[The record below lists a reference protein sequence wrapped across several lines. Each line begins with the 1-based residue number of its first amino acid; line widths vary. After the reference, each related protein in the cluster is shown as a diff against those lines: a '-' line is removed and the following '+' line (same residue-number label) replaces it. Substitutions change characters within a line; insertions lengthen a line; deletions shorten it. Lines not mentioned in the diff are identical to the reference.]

1 MELGNFFK
9 LLWKHKNL
17 LVIIP
22 LVTIIVSYFLVKN
35 MADKYVST
43 AQIATGIVDQSR
55 HLLDA
60 DPTGANKD
68 QSIAHEFSNLIEIM
82 KLKTLVNQVSYKL
95 ILHDLTDS
103 VPFKPH
109 SKLFNSMNPAA
120 RAHAVE
126 LFTNKFK
133 TMQPLSYYNKDEDGL
148 NELLRSM
155 KYDER
160 SLRKDLLI
168 FRAEDSDFITVSY
181 ESDNPQLSAFVVNVL
196 CSQFIDY
203 YTNTVRK
210 NETDAVNYLANL
222 LDAKR
227 DTLNKKTAELQDY
240 KIRNGILNL
249 EEQSKSLFDQII
261 VFNDRK
267 QQAEKDVASYNGAI
281 QKINSKFEPGERQYI
296 EAKVS
301 KYNQDV
307 VNSQDQLHILTD
319 RYVRSGF
326 NPKLKPAIDSV
337 ANKLSEQINQ
347 TSDKYITNPLTA
359 KDDLVKQKLT
369 LEVTRDLAKYSI
381 RSINSAVNDLNAKFR
396 RLVPFDATVKTYNFD
411 IDIASKEYLDVL
423 NKYNQTNL
431 QSTFSIKLRLAEAA
445 TPDAAEPSKKMI
457 LIILSGVVM
466 FAICVIV
473 LFGIFFMDD
482 TIKEPGDLVKRTNLP
497 LLGHLNTVMGSLD
510 LNKLWDVENR
520 DKMRLFKE
528 LIRSI
533 RFEIDQELRGEK
545 VLGVTSLANHE
556 GKTVLAISL
565 AYSYSMINKKVLL
578 IDGNFDNPTIS
589 NTVSPRV
596 YLEDYFK
603 NNPDNYATYNG
614 TTNIMGNHG
623 GDVTL
628 LELSDENFIRSKFNE
643 LKTKYDIIIIETP
656 PLSSLNK
663 SKEWL
668 LFTNK
673 VVSIYEANKG
683 IAKWQKDDVEY
694 LRNINGKFA
703 GWVLNKTDPKKDR
716 F

>member
-1 MELGNFFK
+1 MELGEFFK
-9 LLWKHKNL
+9 LLRKHLNL
-17 LVIIP
+17 LIIIP
-22 LVTIIVSYFLVKN
+22 LVTIIVSFFLVKN
-35 MADKYVST
+35 LADKYISS
-43 AQIATGIVDQSR
+43 AQIATGIVDESR

-60 DPTGANKD
+60 DPSGAAKE

-82 KLKTLVNQVSYKL
+82 KLKTLVNQVSYQL

-109 SKLFNSMNPAA
+109 SKLFLSMNPAA

-126 LFTNKFK
+126 LFINKFN
-133 TMQPLSYYNKDEDGL
+133 TRQPLSYYNKDEEGL

-160 SLRKDLLI
+160 SLRKDLYI
-168 FRAEDSDFITVSY
+168 NRDEDSDFITVSY
-181 ESDNPQLSAFVVNVL
+181 ESNNPQLSAFVVNIL
-196 CSQFIDY
+196 CKQFIDY
-203 YTNTVRK
+203 YTHTVRQ
-210 NETDAVNYLANL
+210 NETDAVNYLAKL
-222 LDAKR
+222 LDEKR
-227 DTLNKKTAELQDY
+227 TALNTKTKQLQDY
-240 KIRNGILNL
+240 KIKNGIINL
-249 EEQSKSLFDQII
+249 DEQSKSIFDQIMI
-261 VFNDRK
+261 FNDRK
-267 QQAEKDVASYNGAI
+267 QQAEKDVASYDGAI
-281 QKINSKFEPGERQYI
+281 QKINNKFDPSERKYI
-296 EAKVS
+296 EATIS
-301 KYNQDV
+301 KYNQEV
-307 VNSQDQLHILTD
+307 INSQEQLHLLTD
-319 RYVRSGF
+319 KYVRSGF
-326 NPKLKPAIDSV
+326 SPKIKPSIDSLS
-337 ANKLSEQINQ
+337 NKLTAQINQ
-347 TSDKYITNPLTA
+347 TSDKYITSPLTA

-381 RSINSAVNDLNAKFR
+381 QAITSSLNDLNTKFN
-396 RLVPFDATVKTYNFD
+396 RLVPFDANVKTFNYD

-423 NKYNQTNL
+423 NKYNATNL
-431 QSTFSIKLRLAEAA
+431 QSTFSIKLRLAESA
-445 TPDAAEPSKKMI
+445 TPDAAEPSKKML
-457 LIILSGVVM
+457 LIILGGVIS
-466 FAICVIV
+466 FAFCIVV
-473 LFGIFFMDD
+473 LFGIFFFDD
-482 TIKEPGDLVKRTNLP
+482 TIKEPGDLVNRTHLP

-510 LNKLWDVENR
+510 LKKLWDVEHR

-533 RFEIDQELRGEK
+533 RFEVDQELRGEK
-545 VLGVTSLANHE
+545 VLGITSLANHE

-589 NTVSPRV
+589 NTVQPKV

-603 NNPDNYATYNG
+603 NNPDNYGAFN
-614 TTNIMGNHG
+614 TTNVMGTHG

-668 LFTNK
+668 LFANK
-673 VVSIYEANKG
+673 TIAVFEANKG
-683 IAKWQKDDVEY
+683 ISKWQKEDIKY
-694 LRNINGKFA
+694 LKNLNGKFA
-703 GWVLNKTDPKKDR
+703 GWVLNKTDPKRDR